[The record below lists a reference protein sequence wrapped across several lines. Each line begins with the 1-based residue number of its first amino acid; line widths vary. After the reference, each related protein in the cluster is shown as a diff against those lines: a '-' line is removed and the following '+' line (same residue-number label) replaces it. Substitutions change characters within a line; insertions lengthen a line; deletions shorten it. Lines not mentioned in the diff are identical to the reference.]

1 MRPISPELLTAYHEA
16 GHALASQLYGQVLT
30 RVEILGDTD
39 HSGTTE
45 TLRFPVDPDEGG
57 TSRASIEATENQL
70 RCVLA
75 GTVAEM
81 MVSERE
87 GWDERSEDLD
97 VAVRLAMK
105 LVDDCEDVLPLL
117 EDIRAD
123 LETVLRESWG
133 AIESLAG
140 ELVERKSLSGAEV
153 RQILESHVTR

>member
-1 MRPISPELLTAYHEA
+1 MISPERLTAYHEA
-16 GHALASQLYGQVLT
+16 GHALASELYGQVLT
-30 RVEILGDTD
+30 RVEILGDSE

-45 TLRFPVDPDEGG
+45 ALRFLFDPDEGG
-57 TSRASIEATENQL
+57 AAQASAEAIENRL

-87 GWDERSEDLD
+87 DWSESSEDLD

-117 EDIRAD
+117 EDVRAD
-123 LETVLRESWG
+123 LEKVLRERW
-133 AIESLAG
+133 AAVERLAD
-140 ELVERKSLSGAEV
+140 ELVRRKSLSGAEV
-153 RQILESHVTR
+153 RQILESTIKC

>member
-1 MRPISPELLTAYHEA
+1 MINPERLTAYHEA
-16 GHALASQLYGQVLT
+16 GHALASELYGQVLT
-30 RVEILGDTD
+30 RVEILGDTE

-57 TSRASIEATENQL
+57 SSRASVEAIENRL

-87 GWDERSEDLD
+87 GWNESSEDLEL
-97 VAVRLAMK
+97 AVRLAMK

-117 EDIRAD
+117 EDLRAD
-123 LETVLRESWG
+123 LENVLREHW
-133 AIESLAG
+133 AAVESLAD
-140 ELVERKSLSGAEV
+140 ELVRRKSLSGAEV
-153 RQILESHVTR
+153 RQILESKITG

>member
-1 MRPISPELLTAYHEA
+1 MISPELLTAYHEA
-16 GHALASQLYGQVLT
+16 GHALASELYGQVLT
-30 RVEILGDTD
+30 RVEILGDSE

-45 TLRFPVDPDEGG
+45 ALRFLVDPDEGG
-57 TSRASIEATENQL
+57 TSQASAEAIENQL

-87 GWDERSEDLD
+87 DWSESSEDLD

-117 EDIRAD
+117 EDVRAD
-123 LETVLRESWG
+123 LERVLRERWT
-133 AIESLAG
+133 AVEKLAG
-140 ELVERKSLSGAEV
+140 ELVRRKSLSGAEV
-153 RQILESHVTR
+153 RQILESTIKC

>member
-30 RVEILGDTD
+30 RVEILGDTE